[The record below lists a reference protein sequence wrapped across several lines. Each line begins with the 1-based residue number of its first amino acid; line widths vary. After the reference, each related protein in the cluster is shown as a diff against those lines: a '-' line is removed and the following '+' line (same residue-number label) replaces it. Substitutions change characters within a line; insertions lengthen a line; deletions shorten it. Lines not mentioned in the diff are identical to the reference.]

1 MHRNRVR
8 SKIRQ
13 SKPATT
19 TEKIQ
24 KLEHQALLRLVS
36 ELEVHR
42 YDTDA
47 APFTMTELV
56 DQYEKHLLQ
65 ILQVGF
71 ADPIRRSTRLK
82 NKLLAQIPDLQYFKK
97 GRKGYMA
104 FNAKITELL
113 DEDIGRNAD
122 QEIQTLRD
130 ANRILRNYMFTGNH
144 QFDGSL

>member
-65 ILQVGF
+65 ILPVGF
-71 ADPIRRSTRLK
+71 ADPIRHSTRLK

-113 DEDIGRNAD
+113 DEDIGRNAA

-130 ANRILRNYMFTGNH
+130 ANRIL
-144 QFDGSL
+144 